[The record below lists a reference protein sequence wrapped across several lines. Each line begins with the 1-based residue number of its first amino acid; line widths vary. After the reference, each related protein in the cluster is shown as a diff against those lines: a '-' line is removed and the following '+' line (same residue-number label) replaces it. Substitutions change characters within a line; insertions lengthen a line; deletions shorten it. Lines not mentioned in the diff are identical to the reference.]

1 MKIFQYIILFL
12 LLEVLFFSSSSLA
25 EEKTKISFLWWPDPG
40 GGFEE
45 IISDFEKENPDIEV
59 EMIKG
64 PTSTDTRETMY
75 TTSFLAG
82 ESTYDMVLMDIVWLP
97 KFAKQGWL
105 IPLDDWFREEE
116 RKEFLPGDIQGSIF
130 EGRIYRI
137 PLQTDAGILYYRKDL
152 LEEKGYNPPKTWD
165 EFVKIAKALQL
176 PPNLWGFVFEG
187 KQYEGLVCNFLEIL
201 WSFGGEIFDERGNL
215 VLNSPHGIEALKF
228 MYELIYTY
236 RISPP
241 GITTYEEEE
250 ARHIFQE
257 GRAVFCRNW
266 PYMWLLG
273 QSQDSPIK
281 GKIGIIPLPH
291 KEGEKSSAC
300 LGGWG
305 FGISKFSKNKEACI
319 KFIKYITSYE
329 AQKKLHFKSGIVPTR
344 KALFEDKDILEK
356 SPFYTEL
363 YQILLMSKP
372 RPVHPDYAQ
381 VSDIL
386 RRFIHKV
393 LLGELSPQV
402 ALEKAELEIK
412 KVLRK

>member
-12 LLEVLFFSSSSLA
+12 LLGVLFFSSSSLA

-402 ALEKAELEIK
+402 ALEKVELEIK